1 MRFLFLLCFV
11 DEEVWLWCVDW
22 RRRARAAAASGME
35 NYLNENFSDVKAKNT
50 SEEALQRWRKLCGF
64 VKNKKRRFRF
74 TANLSKRFEAE
85 AIRRSNQVSFLWI
98 WHFSITIIIIF
109 FKKSQNKNPTSNL
122 INFTVLIT
130 FSCVSF
136 RQQLLID
143 IQIQSVVLFPL
154 PGTWSCWFTHVFRL
168 LDCLCF
174 KTPWGYSFC
183 FHLNHANLM
192 LSIYSFSLKG

>member
-1 MRFLFLLCFV
+1 MLIEGGGRGQRQHQEWRITWMRTSAT
-11 DEEVWLWCVDW
+11 W
-22 RRRARAAAASGME
+22 RRRTRQ
-35 NYLNENFSDVKAKNT
+35 K
-50 SEEALQRWRKLCGF
+50 KLCRDGGSSVDLWRTRSEDF
-64 VKNKKRRFRF
+64 ASLRISPRDLKRKPSVV
-74 TANLSKRFEAE
+74 L
-85 AIRRSNQVSFLWI
+85 IRS
-98 WHFSITIIIIF
+98 HFCEFDILVLLLLFF
-109 FKKSQNKNPTSNL
+109 FKKSQNKNPTSNV